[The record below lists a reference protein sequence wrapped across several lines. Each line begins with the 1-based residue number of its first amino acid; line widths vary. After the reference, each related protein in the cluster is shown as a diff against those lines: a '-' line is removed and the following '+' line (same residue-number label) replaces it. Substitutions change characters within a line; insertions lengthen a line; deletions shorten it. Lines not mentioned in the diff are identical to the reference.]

1 MGAPGEARASDPWN
15 GWLMEAQTAK
25 RVRVELLV
33 ADDDVHAWRSEQLQ
47 RLGLPHLLAEAWAD
61 LVDWH
66 AIAELVARGCSPEL
80 ALRIVR

>member
-1 MGAPGEARASDPWN
+1 MGAAAEARAGDPWN
-15 GWLMEAQTAK
+15 GWLMEAQTKK

-33 ADDDVHAWRSEQLQ
+33 ADDSVHAWRSEQLQ
-47 RLGLPHLLAEAWAD
+47 RLGVPRLLAEAWAD

-66 AIAELVARGCSPEL
+66 AIAELVGRGCTPEL